1 LKRLI
6 NRFGAATHP
15 ETTASARPQNASFL
29 RAAIAAALFPTA
41 ITLLAL
47 IPARV
52 PQTSVALAYV
62 LAVAASAVVGGSW
75 AGWAASL
82 LSFLALNF
90 FFTPP
95 LGTLSVEKSQDLVA
109 LGVYFVV
116 SSLVAVLLSRTV
128 SQRARAERR
137 EQETL
142 LLNRV
147 GYGLLRGD
155 SIEEVLSRF
164 ATSLVDLL
172 DLARCEIVTDVTA
185 PVVVQR
191 DAADLSRQSEVI
203 PMVAQRE
210 ELGRVVLTA
219 RASRSAPN
227 ESELDV
233 VRAFASQTAL
243 ALSGIHLASE
253 ANEARMEAEG
263 NRLRAALFSSITH
276 DLRTPLASITAS
288 VTSLLDA
295 DVRFT
300 HDDRRKLLE
309 TIHHEAE
316 RLNRLVG
323 NFLEL
328 SRMRAGAMI
337 ANRTPAA
344 MEEVIEGVLQRLHPI
359 LRNHEIRVMIRD
371 GLPEVPIDVVQID
384 QLLTNVLE
392 NAAKFSSAGSEISI
406 SATTWHDAVRVRI
419 ADQGKGIPASERLS
433 VFEPFTRTDPQD
445 GTGSGLG
452 LSIAQAIVTS
462 HKGKIWIEG
471 APGGGTAVI
480 FELPRQQ
487 SDAP

>member
-1 LKRLI
+1 L
-6 NRFGAATHP
+6 
-15 ETTASARPQNASFL
+15 L
-29 RAAIAAALFPTA
+29 RAAVAAAVFPAA

-52 PQTSVALAYV
+52 HQTSVALAYV
-62 LAVAASAVVGGSW
+62 LAVAASAVVGGAW
-75 AGWAASL
+75 AGWAASV

-95 LGTLSVEKSQDLVA
+95 LGTFSVEKSQDLVA

-116 SSLVAVLLSRTV
+116 SSLVGVLLSRAV

-147 GYGLLRGD
+147 GYGLLRGE
-155 SIEEVLSRF
+155 SIEEVLRSF
-164 ATSLVDLL
+164 ANSLSDLL
-172 DLARCEIVTDVTA
+172 DLARCEIITDVTG
-185 PVVVQR
+185 PVVVER
-191 DAADLSRQSEVI
+191 DAAALDDRSAVI

-210 ELGRVVLTA
+210 ELGRVALTA
-219 RASRSAPN
+219 RPSRPPLN

-295 DVRFT
+295 DVRFKPE
-300 HDDRRKLLE
+300 DRRKLLE

-328 SRMRAGAMI
+328 SRMRAGAMV
-337 ANRTPAA
+337 ANRSPAA
-344 MEEVIEGVLQRLHPI
+344 IEDVIEGVLQRLHPI
-359 LRNHEIRVMIRD
+359 LRNHEVRVMIRD

-384 QLLTNVLE
+384 QLLTNLLE
-392 NAAKFSSAGSEISI
+392 NAAKFSAHGSEISI

-419 ADQGKGIPASERLS
+419 ADQGKGIPPSERRS
-433 VFEPFTRTDPQD
+433 VFEPFTRTDSGD
-445 GTGSGLG
+445 GRGSGLG
-452 LSIAQAIVTS
+452 LSIAQAIVSS
-462 HKGKIWIEG
+462 HDGKIWIEG
-471 APGGGTAVI
+471 SPGGGTAVV
-480 FELPRQQ
+480 FELPRQR
-487 SDAP
+487 SGAS

>member
-1 LKRLI
+1 MKRSLA
-6 NRFGAATHP
+6 RFGAETHP
-15 ETTASARPQNASFL
+15 ATAASARPQNASFL
-29 RAAIAAALFPTA
+29 RAAIAAAVFPTA

-47 IPARV
+47 VPARV
-52 PQTSVALAYV
+52 PLTSVALAYV
-62 LAVAASAVVGGSW
+62 LAVAAAAVVGGSW

-95 LGTLSVEKSQDLVA
+95 LSTFSVEKTQDLVA
-109 LGVYFVV
+109 LGVYLVV
-116 SSLVAVLLSRTV
+116 SSLVGVLLSRAV

-147 GYGLLRGD
+147 GYGLLRRE
-155 SIEEVLSRF
+155 SIEEVLRGF
-164 ATSLVDLL
+164 ANSLADLL
-172 DLARCEIVTDVTA
+172 DLARCEIITDVTD

-191 DAADLSRQSEVI
+191 DAAGLGGRSAVI

-210 ELGRVVLTA
+210 ELGRVMLTA
-219 RASRSAPN
+219 RPSRAAPN

-295 DVRFT
+295 DVRFKPE
-300 HDDRRKLLE
+300 DRRKLLE

-344 MEEVIEGVLQRLHPI
+344 IEEVIEGVLQRLHPM
-359 LRNHEIRVMIRD
+359 LKNHEIRVMIRD

-392 NAAKFSSAGSEISI
+392 NAAKFSSHGSEISI

-419 ADQGKGIPASERLS
+419 ADQGKGIPASERRS
-433 VFEPFTRTDPQD
+433 VFEPFRRADPGD
-445 GTGSGLG
+445 GRGSGLG
-452 LSIAQAIVTS
+452 LSIAQAIVSS

-471 APGGGTAVI
+471 APGGGTAVV
-480 FELPRQQ
+480 FDLPRQQ
-487 SDAP
+487 SDAS

>member
-1 LKRLI
+1 
-6 NRFGAATHP
+6 
-15 ETTASARPQNASFL
+15 L
-29 RAAIAAALFPTA
+29 RAATAAAVFPTA

-47 IPARV
+47 IPSRV
-52 PQTSVALAYV
+52 PQTSVALGYV
-62 LAVAASAVVGGSW
+62 LAVAASAVAGGSW
-75 AGWAASL
+75 AGLAASF

-95 LGTLSVEKSQDLVA
+95 LGTFGVEHSEDLVA
-109 LGVYFVV
+109 LGVYLVV

-137 EQETL
+137 EQETM

-147 GYGLLRGD
+147 GSGLLRGRP
-155 SIEEVLSRF
+155 IQEVLSSF
-164 ATSLVDLL
+164 ATSLVELL
-172 DLARCEIVTDVTA
+172 DLARCEIVTDVTG

-191 DAADLSRQSEVI
+191 DASLSGRPAVI
-203 PMVAQRE
+203 PMIARQE
-210 ELGRVVLTA
+210 ELGRVLLTA
-219 RASRSAPN
+219 RPSRPALN

-263 NRLRAALFSSITH
+263 NRLRAALFASITH

-295 DVRFT
+295 DVRFKPE
-300 HDDRRKLLE
+300 DRRKLLD

-344 MEEVIEGVLQRLHPI
+344 IEEVIEGVLQRLHPI

-371 GLPEVPIDVVQID
+371 DLPEVPIDVVQID

-392 NAAKFSSAGSEISI
+392 NAAKFSSSGSEISI
-406 SATTWHDAVRVRI
+406 SATSWHDAVRVRI
-419 ADQGKGIPASERLS
+419 ADQGKGIPPSERRS
-433 VFEPFTRTDPQD
+433 VFEPFTRTDPGD
-445 GTGSGLG
+445 GSGTGLG

-462 HKGKIWIEG
+462 HKGRIWIEG
-471 APGGGTAVI
+471 APGGGTAVV
-480 FELPRQQ
+480 FELPRQP
-487 SDAP
+487 SDAS